1 MERRANAKPRF
12 LLGGLK
18 QTVDLGYQARM
29 REQGKKQPKMRVRKF
44 AVVDLFCGAGGLAFG
59 LKTAG
64 LHVAAG
70 VDLDPHCRHPLEK
83 NTGAKFKLRDIAD
96 VTSDD
101 LATWFGGAKI
111 RILAGCA
118 PCQPFSTY
126 SQSRRTKD
134 GRWSLLQ
141 QFQRLVKEAKPEI
154 VTMENV
160 PGLATQEVWAEF
172 VATLER
178 LEYKVSWK
186 EVNCQD
192 YGVPQSR
199 KRLVLLAS
207 LLGPIKLVQPKLTAR
222 KTVRDA
228 IGALPIIGAGK
239 ACSTDRL
246 HAAASLSAKN
256 LERIKVSG
264 PGGTWRDWPVELR
277 ANCHTKPTGK
287 TYPSVYGRMEWTK
300 PAPTMTTQCYGF
312 GNGRFGHPD
321 QDRAIS
327 LREAAILQSFPID
340 YSFVDDE
347 TKIAFSNIGTLI
359 GNAVPPKLAETIG
372 RSITSHLRHIANL

>member
-1 MERRANAKPRF
+1 MKSSP
-12 LLGGLK
+12 K
-18 QTVDLGYQARM
+18 QEKKTAR
-29 REQGKKQPKMRVRKF
+29 RKF

-70 VDLDPHCRHPLEK
+70 VDLDPHCKHPLEK
-83 NTGAKFKLRDIAD
+83 NTGAKFQLRDISD
-96 VTSDD
+96 VTSKD
-101 LATWFGGAKI
+101 LVDWFGSAEV

-126 SQSRRTKD
+126 SQSRKSKD

-141 QFQRLVKEAKPEI
+141 HFQRLVEEAKPEI

-160 PGLATQEVWAEF
+160 PGLATQKVWAEF
-172 VATLER
+172 ISSLKR
-178 LEYKVSWK
+178 LGYNVSWS

-199 KRLVLLAS
+199 RRLVLLGS
-207 LLGPIKLVQPKLTAR
+207 LLGSIKLIKPKSIEL
-222 KTVRDA
+222 KTVQNA
-228 IGALPIIGAGK
+228 IGGLPAIAAGAS
-239 ACSTDRL
+239 CPTDNL
-246 HAAASLSAKN
+246 HTSANLSDKN
-256 LERIKVSG
+256 LERIRASN
-264 PGGTWRDWPVELR
+264 PGGTWRDWPFELR
-277 ANCHTKPTGK
+277 AVCHTKITGK

-340 YSFVDDE
+340 YIFVNGKS
-347 TKIAFSNIGTLI
+347 KIAFQNIGTLI
-359 GNAVPPKLAETIG
+359 GNAVPPKLGEAIG
-372 RSITSHLRHIANL
+372 RSIKLHIRRIARQRNVDASVALYQ

>member
-1 MERRANAKPRF
+1 MKSSQ
-12 LLGGLK
+12 K
-18 QTVDLGYQARM
+18 QQMKTAC
-29 REQGKKQPKMRVRKF
+29 RKF

-70 VDLDPHCRHPLEK
+70 VDLDPHCKHPLEE
-83 NTGAKFKLRDIAD
+83 NTGAKFQLRDICD

-101 LATWFGGAKI
+101 LASWFGSSEI

-126 SQSRRTKD
+126 SQSRKSKD

-141 QFQRLVKEAKPEI
+141 HFQRLVEETKPEI

-160 PGLATQEVWAEF
+160 PGLATQKVWAAF
-172 VATLER
+172 ISALKR
-178 LEYKVSWK
+178 LGYNVSWR

-199 KRLVLLAS
+199 RRLVLLGS
-207 LLGPIKLVQPKLTAR
+207 LLGSIELIKPKSIEV
-222 KTVRDA
+222 KTVQQA
-228 IGALPIIGAGK
+228 IGGLPAIAAGAS
-239 ACSTDRL
+239 CPIDNL
-246 HAAASLSAKN
+246 HTSASLSDKN
-256 LERIKVSG
+256 LERIRASN
-264 PGGTWRDWPVELR
+264 PGGTWRDWPFDLR
-277 ANCHTKPTGK
+277 AECHTKITGK

-340 YSFVDDE
+340 YSFVNNE
-347 TKIAFSNIGTLI
+347 SKIAFQNIGTLI
-359 GNAVPPKLAETIG
+359 GNAVPPKLGEAIG
-372 RSITSHLRHIANL
+372 RSIKSHVRRIARQRNIDASDALQQ